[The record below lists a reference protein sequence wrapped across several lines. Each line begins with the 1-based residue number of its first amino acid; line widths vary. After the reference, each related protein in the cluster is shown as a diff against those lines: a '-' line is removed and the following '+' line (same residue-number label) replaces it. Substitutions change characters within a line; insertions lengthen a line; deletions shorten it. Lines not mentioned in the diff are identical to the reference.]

1 MEYLELTYF
10 YSMLYGYPSNVVHRN
25 DIKMETKN
33 YKRSINI
40 LSKVDYSIEVKQTFF
55 VIFESYIN

>member
-10 YSMLYGYPSNVVHRN
+10 YSMLYPSNVVHRN

-55 VIFESYIN
+55 FVIY